1 MADTFAYRVR
11 DGAGAILRGTLE
23 ADSVPLVVARLREL
37 GYTPLS
43 VDRRAA
49 ANLQTNV
56 KIPWLGSRIK
66 AEALATFTRQ
76 FATMIESGLT
86 LIRAVTVL
94 ADQTE
99 SEKLGEVLRAVR
111 QDIEQGSSLSVA
123 LARHPRA
130 FPRIY
135 VAMVRAGE
143 IGGGLDGVLVRLAD
157 TLEKQVALNR
167 KIKSAMAYPV
177 GVLCLVVLIL
187 SAMLVFIVPQ
197 FKSMYSSLGGTLP
210 LPTRLLISI
219 SNAAAYLIPLGLLA
233 VGVVTFMIR
242 RWIRTPAGRNVWD
255 SLKLRV
261 PLFGKLVHQTAL
273 ARMGRT
279 MSSLTR
285 SGVPLLETLEVTKE
299 TCGNAILATAL
310 SDVQDGVRTGSGI
323 AQRLEN
329 HPIVPPMVTQMV
341 SVGEESGAVDTM
353 LEKVAAFYESRVEAM
368 VNTLTSLLE
377 PFLVVILGGVVGSM
391 VICLYL
397 PMFNILNTPGLNS

>member
-187 SAMLVFIVPQ
+187 CAMLVFIVPQ

-299 TCGNAILATAL
+299 TCGNAVLATAL

-323 AQRLEN
+323 AQRLQN

-391 VICLYL
+391 VVCLYL